1 LAVRRAQS
9 ISWRFA
15 ESIDQLPL
23 VALFVRDTLRL
34 EVPAGGVIPPRLEG
48 EVPDHSSLL
57 APVRRDAAGTGWTGW
72 WQEVLARAGRLHL
85 HHPGTRAAGLDLVAW
100 ARQMAVE
107 HRELD
112 AAYPP
117 VFDPPEFAG
126 LADRPA
132 LRQAV
137 RVTFGEALRWADTQR
152 RSLLFLPARPAQ
164 FDSQLVP
171 AEAEQTAGLHRVDL
185 GQVRACAVVVPVR
198 GAWWHRF
205 APGAVVCS
213 VHAARDPA
221 VAHTIITDAFESGL
235 AS

>member
-1 LAVRRAQS
+1 MKDGPVLHR
-9 ISWRFA
+9 
-15 ESIDQLPL
+15 LP
-23 VALFVRDTLRL
+23 DT
-34 EVPAGGVIPPRLEG
+34 P
-48 EVPDHSSLL
+48 
-57 APVRRDAAGTGWTGW
+57 
-72 WQEVLARAGRLHL
+72 
-85 HHPGTRAAGLDLVAW
+85 
-100 ARQMAVE
+100 
-107 HRELD
+107 
-112 AAYPP
+112 
-117 VFDPPEFAG
+117 FAG

-164 FDSQLVP
+164 FDSQLVR

-213 VHAARDPA
+213 VLAARDPA